1 MPENQQI
8 CRHLKVLLWYCVI
21 PSGLEPKSSEPESDI
36 LSIEL
41 WDLCGRKDMIYLLK
55 INS

>member
-21 PSGLEPKSSEPESDI
+21 PSGLEPKSSEPESEFYPLNYVTFVAAKI
-36 LSIEL
+36 GL
-41 WDLCGRKDMIYLLK
+41 IY
-55 INS
+55 